1 MAKRI
6 ARLILNPISGAG
18 RGKQLLPEVVKRL
31 EALDY
36 HADVVQ
42 TGKPGHAR
50 ESAASAEADN
60 VSLFVIFGGDGTIN
74 EVVNGLAGR
83 PVPICV
89 APVGTANCLAKELN
103 LGAHIEQ
110 LVRRIDAMQTRMLDS
125 FLVNDGRALLFV
137 GAGFDGEVGR
147 KMCENR
153 SGHITELSYFL
164 PVLRTLLTYHF
175 PRVRVEVDGEEVES
189 GATFVEVANVSTY
202 GGPIVLVPDAKPD
215 DGLLDILISDSWRR
229 GTMVEHFAQACL
241 AKRVSG
247 HNTRRLRGR
256 EVVLTA
262 AENVPMQIDG
272 DFAGHLPA
280 RIKILPKSVCVVV
293 DPT

>member
-18 RGKQLLPEVVKRL
+18 RGKKLLPDVVERL
-31 EALDY
+31 ESLDY
-36 HADVVQ
+36 HTDVVQ
-42 TGKPGHAR
+42 TDKPGHAR
-50 ESAASAEADN
+50 ESAARAEADN
-60 VSLFVIFGGDGTIN
+60 VSLFVILGGDGTIN

-89 APVGTANCLAKELN
+89 ASVGTANCLAKELN
-103 LGAHIEQ
+103 QGAHLDE
-110 LVRRIDAMQTRMLDS
+110 LMRRIEAMQTRLLDS
-125 FLVNDGRALLFV
+125 FLVNNGRALLFV

-147 KMCENR
+147 KMCQDR

-175 PRVRVEVDGEEVES
+175 PRFRVEVDGKEVER

-215 DGLLDILISDSWRR
+215 DGLLDILIADTWRR
-229 GTMVEHFAQACL
+229 GAMVEYLAQACL

-247 HNTRRLRGR
+247 HNVRHLRGR
-256 EVVLTA
+256 EVALTA
-262 AENVPMQIDG
+262 AEHVPMQIDG

-293 DPT
+293 DPK